1 MERNNGVTAIIYLAF
16 VRNRTLQPYFRSA
29 DTDAIFHSLTTFTFT
44 QTPDAFATP
53 FPARTQRSLGYG
65 CPLLWTSSKKNRKKK
80 KRPYKLVWDS
90 QDIQS
95 SHRHQCKGLRASSES
110 ERSHGRFQPQM
121 GRELEPSRWTENLP
135 MALDPANPGRTA
147 VLIRWRA
154 AFYAALST
162 TLRPTDSPTRTT
174 YYVGCSIRVV
184 PGRWTVEGF
193 RILSSKACQSPT
205 AGNRG
210 WGGGLLETLLIILK
224 YSLYPGPLIH
234 IFMHK
239 KSTSIED

>member
-44 QTPDAFATP
+44 QSPDAFATS

-65 CPLLWTSSKKNRKKK
+65 CPLLWTSSEKNRKKK
-80 KRPYKLVWDS
+80 KKDRTRWSGILKASRVPTGSNAEGWELP
-90 QDIQS
+90 
-95 SHRHQCKGLRASSES
+95 LRVSDHMEGFNPRWAGS
-110 ERSHGRFQPQM
+110 
-121 GRELEPSRWTENLP
+121 WTENLP

-162 TLRPTDSPTRTT
+162 ILRPTDSPTRTT
-174 YYVGCSIRVV
+174 Y
-184 PGRWTVEGF
+184 
-193 RILSSKACQSPT
+193 
-205 AGNRG
+205 
-210 WGGGLLETLLIILK
+210 
-224 YSLYPGPLIH
+224 
-234 IFMHK
+234 
-239 KSTSIED
+239 